1 MPKKAEKE
9 QKPKRVYRK
18 KPVEAKPV
26 REPKTPYDWRKHV
39 KPKKQ
44 PVPENTPFYL
54 TANEYLLAEAAVEKD
69 MMIAEFDKWINM
81 FPNALTQLKLE
92 AGEIQVDDV
101 MYHLNLISRILKNKF
116 QQKEIIM

>member
-1 MPKKAEKE
+1 MPRKAESVE
-9 QKPKRVYRK
+9 KPKRAYRK
-18 KPVEAKPV
+18 GPLEAKPS

-39 KPKKQ
+39 KSKEQ
-44 PVPENTPFYL
+44 VVPENTP
-54 TANEYLLAEAAVEKD
+54 EYLLAEAAVEKD
-69 MMIAEFDKWINM
+69 MMIAELDKWINI
-81 FPNALTQLKLE
+81 FPQALTQLKRE